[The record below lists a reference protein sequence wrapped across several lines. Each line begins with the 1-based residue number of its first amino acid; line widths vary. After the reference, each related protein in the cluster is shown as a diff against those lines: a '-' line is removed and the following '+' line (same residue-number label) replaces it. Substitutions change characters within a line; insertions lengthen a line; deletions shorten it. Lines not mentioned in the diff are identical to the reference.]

1 MNYIVRFIVEKLN
14 LRFIIKLYHRININF
29 NIVAKIENYYIK
41 IEKLLY

>member
-1 MNYIVRFIVEKLN
+1 MNYIIRFIVEKLN

-29 NIVAKIENYYIK
+29 STVAK